1 MQLRI
6 VHEGVSLALVVNGN
20 FRQKRDFV
28 MNEKRYDGFARALH
42 WLMAILIIL
51 MMVVGVRLEDLTPAA
66 RTQPLTLHSGIGLV
80 LLLLVIIRLWWRHKH
95 PAPPYPQS
103 MSSRQQKLAKLVVY
117 GFYGLM
123 IFQPVVGLMYA
134 ATHLETQVSPFGL
147 INLTALLPSE
157 TSLNQVFGTLH
168 GLGFSLL
175 ALLIIGHTGAALK
188 HWLMDK
194 DEIPSRMVPFV
205 KSPKRD

>member
-1 MQLRI
+1 M
-6 VHEGVSLALVVNGN
+6 NG
-20 FRQKRDFV
+20 
-28 MNEKRYDGFARALH
+28 KRYDSFARTLH

-51 MMVVGVRLEDLTPAA
+51 MMVVGVRLEDLTPVA

-80 LLLLVIIRLWWRHKH
+80 LLLLVIVRLWWRLRH
-95 PAPPYPQS
+95 PAPPYPIS
-103 MSSRQQKLAKLVVY
+103 MSGRQQKMAKLVVY

-123 IFQPVVGLMYA
+123 VFQPVVGVMYA

-147 INLTALLPSE
+147 FNLTALLPSE
-157 TSLNQVFGTLH
+157 AGLNQVFGALH

-175 ALLIIGHTGAALK
+175 ALLVIGHVGAALK

-194 DEIPSRMVPFV
+194 DEIPSRMVPFL
-205 KSPKRD
+205 KPPKHD